1 MILLSLVLFTY
12 QFLQDWKMEQVY
24 KAGCNSHG
32 THEASRKKKLNKK
45 KIGNSY

>member
-32 THEASRKKKLNKK
+32 THEASRNLTKKRLKTATD
-45 KIGNSY
+45 